1 MNTKKLITSLFLI
14 LSLAL
19 VLRLIGIQSRP
30 IWYDEAFSLL
40 FAEQSPSEIL
50 NNTLFENSDLSAAEE
65 HPPLYYFGLW
75 TWFQFFGASIVSARL
90 FSVFLSL
97 LTILLIYQI
106 AKDLFDSSTALV
118 AAGLVGLLP
127 FQIHFA
133 QEIRMYSML
142 TFWLALTTL
151 AFLRA
156 RSKSKLWWG
165 VFAVSTAL
173 AQYTHNLASIYLV
186 TLAFTPL
193 FQRDWK
199 TLRDLTLSGLAAL
212 ILYLPWIV
220 QLPAQFAKVNSS
232 FWVEQPGIER
242 FFTLTLYYLPH
253 LPLQGTQLMIGF
265 FLAMMILTLG
275 GFQTYLAWRNKISS
289 TRRAVWAAYLAFM
302 SPLLLWLIS
311 QIVPV
316 YIERALLPTHTM
328 FCIWLAWAFVQTK
341 APRFIQGVAG
351 VFIAAVA
358 VMGIVQHVTYNG
370 FPYGSY
376 SKISENIRSQMQAG
390 DIVVHSSKLSYLPA
404 FAMDRDLQQGFIVDP
419 PNSNVDTLSPAI
431 REAFQLIEYEN
442 IEEAS
447 AQATRV
453 WFVIFDQSIEEYTTN
468 DYKTHPHLEYL
479 DKNLTLQDTR
489 QWNDILVF
497 LYTHP

>member
-1 MNTKKLITSLFLI
+1 
-14 LSLAL
+14 
-19 VLRLIGIQSRP
+19 
-30 IWYDEAFSLL
+30 
-40 FAEQSPSEIL
+40 
-50 NNTLFENSDLSAAEE
+50 
-65 HPPLYYFGLW
+65 
-75 TWFQFFGASIVSARL
+75 
-90 FSVFLSL
+90 
-97 LTILLIYQI
+97 
-106 AKDLFDSSTALV
+106 
-118 AAGLVGLLP
+118 
-127 FQIHFA
+127 
-133 QEIRMYSML
+133 
-142 TFWLALTTL
+142 
-151 AFLRA
+151 
-156 RSKSKLWWG
+156 
-165 VFAVSTAL
+165 
-173 AQYTHNLASIYLV
+173 
-186 TLAFTPL
+186 
-193 FQRDWK
+193 
-199 TLRDLTLSGLAAL
+199 
-212 ILYLPWIV
+212 
-220 QLPAQFAKVNSS
+220 
-232 FWVEQPGIER
+232 
-242 FFTLTLYYLPH
+242 
-253 LPLQGTQLMIGF
+253 LQGTQLMIGF

-275 GFQTYLAWRNKISS
+275 GFQTYLAWQNKISS

-302 SPLLLWLIS
+302 SPFLLWLIS

-316 YIERALLPTHTM
+316 YIERALLPAHTM
-328 FCIWLAWAFVQTK
+328 FCIWLAWAFVRTK

-351 VFIAAVA
+351 GFIIAVT
-358 VMGIVQHVTYNG
+358 VMGIVQHITYNG

-376 SKISENIRSQMQAG
+376 SKINENIRSQMQAG

-404 FAMDRDLQQGFIVDP
+404 FAMNRDLQQGFIVDP